1 MRAYALGAVDFLFKP
16 IIPEVLL
23 AKVRV
28 FIDLFDKTLQIS
40 RHAEEL
46 REVERRHHELRL
58 EQERRYWRESQ
69 LREELALERRIY
81 ADRQRQVAILRS
93 IGDAVVAA
101 DGDWRITLL
110 NPAAERLT
118 GWSESEAL
126 RQPLSRVVRL
136 LDRRTRAPVPISS
149 DGSNPELVLVDR
161 NGREVPVG
169 QNVAAVLA
177 EEQRRVGV
185 VLVLRAEANARRSE
199 SFARIRSNAAL
210 ALESG
215 AVHPSVRP
223 LLNEIKSVCDSQV
236 SSPTVGVS
244 GTYAKRAVRL
254 LLVGASSSDRG
265 VLEGCLQEMGHCVQ
279 AVETGEE
286 AVLSYRRSA
295 EDGEL
300 FDAVFLDLN
309 VVGWK
314 TTLAELHGI
323 DPKVCVVALSSRSND
338 GVMTRHRALGFFSA
352 LAKPIHFAM
361 LARELH
367 QIVLGR
373 ARTSSA
379 AGALA
384 LCSVS
389 KS

>member
-1 MRAYALGAVDFLFKP
+1 MDPYAEISVLAVDDHPANLRALDALLAERRVRLTTAASGEEALRLLMDREFALILLDLHLPGIDGLETARLIRSSPRSESTPIIFLTAHDPVESQVMRAYALGAVDFLFKP

-244 GTYAKRAVRL
+244 GTYAASRA
-254 LLVGASSSDRG
+254 
-265 VLEGCLQEMGHCVQ
+265 
-279 AVETGEE
+279 
-286 AVLSYRRSA
+286 SA
-295 EDGEL
+295 
-300 FDAVFLDLN
+300 
-309 VVGWK
+309 
-314 TTLAELHGI
+314 
-323 DPKVCVVALSSRSND
+323 
-338 GVMTRHRALGFFSA
+338 
-352 LAKPIHFAM
+352 
-361 LARELH
+361 
-367 QIVLGR
+367 R
-373 ARTSSA
+373 ARDPRIPRRWRP
-379 AGALA
+379 
-384 LCSVS
+384 
-389 KS
+389 